1 MKKKLF
7 IVVLLLIILM
17 MMTST
22 GCWNYRE
29 INKLSIVSGLAIDK
43 SRTGG
48 YDITFE
54 IVDLQT
60 GTKNASIKSK
70 LLEAEGK
77 TVFDAIR
84 NALKFISPKLYFGH
98 TEIAII
104 SEEVAKEGVTGI
116 VDFLSR
122 DIEPRLTI
130 DLLVSREKTAKELLY
145 SQSISTEVRS
155 FEINEMLNTQK
166 DLGKAPKVQL
176 YQFMNDLPC
185 QGNVPYLSV
194 IYLEENAGITT
205 SEISGLAIFKGDRF
219 LGFLDDEQCK
229 YFLFIMN
236 KIKGG
241 LLVFKN
247 LPNVSNANVSMEIV
261 ESRTKIKPEYVDGKI
276 IIRVQVKTILS
287 IAEQGI
293 EINLMDTKNREML
306 KKYADEYLNENIGN
320 VIKKVQKEYGVD
332 VFGFGRTVH
341 REMPSVWKKVQN
353 DWNNIFVDLD
363 VQVSASAEI
372 INSGLLSK
380 PIKVEE

>member
-7 IVVLLLIILM
+7 IVVLLLFILM
-17 MMTST
+17 MTTT

-43 SRTGG
+43 SRSGG

-70 LLEAEGK
+70 LLEAEGT

-98 TEIAII
+98 TEIVII
-104 SEEVAKEGVTGI
+104 SEEVAKEGILGI

-145 SQSISTEVRS
+145 SQSISTEVRA

-166 DLGKAPKVQL
+166 DLGKAPKVQV

-185 QGNVPYLSV
+185 EGNVPYLSV
-194 IYLEENAGITT
+194 IYLKENAGITT
-205 SEISGLAIFKGDRF
+205 SEISGLAIFKGDRL

-276 IIRVQVKTILS
+276 NIRVEVKIILS

-293 EINLMDTKNREML
+293 EMNLMDTQNREML
-306 KKYADEYLNENIGN
+306 KKYANEYLNESIAN
-320 VIKKVQKEYGVD
+320 VIKKVQKDYGVD

-353 DWNNIFVDLD
+353 NWNDIYVDLD